1 MNTARGWRLSVPA
14 GKAGNYRLSQLDDQ
28 DLATSSVSMAAAAYT
43 ELCEPSLERP
53 STWDMGLRILERSAI
68 RFLVA
73 RRKIALRL
81 PALPQAAWFFGA
93 SPKSYLS
100 LRDDKPANGFY
111 AQVMRSRRV
120 SAGLIAAGL
129 LLPYSPTTT
138 RRALGRVISEDSAA
152 VGGEP
157 SEWHDYAI
165 HWMPER
171 TAFLVD
177 DHLVLESAS
186 SPRPPLGL
194 VMWIDNQYAAFDP
207 RGGLRW
213 GIEENPAEVW
223 LEIEDVR
230 VLRDEPRA
238 GAVEPSQAAKNAES
252 GQQYAE
258 RRAGQRPRSGQGS
271 TDRRTADCERK

>member
-1 MNTARGWRLSVPA
+1 MNTARGWRLAVPA
-14 GKAGNYRLSQLDDQ
+14 GKSGNYRLSQLDDQ
-28 DLATSSVSMAAAAYT
+28 DLMPRRAYPWRPPLTLSLRARVSSGPV
-43 ELCEPSLERP
+43 PG
-53 STWDMGLRILERSAI
+53 TWGLGFWNDPYP
-68 RFLVA
+68 FLGA
-73 RRKIALRL
+73 HRKIALQL

-111 AQVMRSRRV
+111 AQVMRSGRV

-129 LLPYSPTTT
+129 FLPYSPTTT

-152 VGGEP
+152 IGGEA

-165 HWMPER
+165 RWMPER
-171 TAFLVD
+171 AAFLVD
-177 DHLVLESAS
+177 DRLVLESAS

-213 GIEENPAEVW
+213 GTEENPDEVW

-230 VLRDEPRA
+230 VLRDDPRA
-238 GAVEPSQAAKNAES
+238 GAVEP
-252 GQQYAE
+252 
-258 RRAGQRPRSGQGS
+258 
-271 TDRRTADCERK
+271 